1 MRPSI
6 ALDQNRQALAALLAQ
21 HRLANGRVFGSVA
34 RGDDTDGSDLDLLVD
49 PLPDVTT
56 LFDIVALKADAERL
70 LGVPVDVKTVD
81 DLHQRF
87 RAQALDEAKPL

>member
-6 ALDQNRQALAALLAQ
+6 ALERNRQALAALLAQ
-21 HRLANGRVFGSVA
+21 HRLVNARVFGSVA
-34 RGDDTDGSDLDLLVD
+34 RGDDRDGGDLDLLVD

-70 LGVPVDVKTVD
+70 LGVPVDVKTED
-81 DLHQRF
+81 DLHHRF
-87 RAQALDEAKPL
+87 RAQALGEAKPL